1 MLRWLTR
8 LLAVLLVLLLPVTAS
23 AIPREDHS
31 SIGEAPP
38 TTGSGPQ
45 AGSPGLIAPLDMPI
59 ILPTAHL
66 VAPPLP
72 AGYVVKQLGWLALA
86 YPPVAE
92 ERIAPMVASAE
103 SVKARLVATLG
114 QRVLEHVQVRIAP
127 TVSEMARLAPAEA
140 PPPEYASGVAYHGMH
155 LVLLSMLQPHGGEA
169 VNLDEVFAHELSHV
183 ALEDAVQGQH
193 VPVWFNEGLAMAL
206 SGENAW
212 ERRGVLWNATLSDT
226 LLPLSDLDRS
236 MPRASHEVTI
246 AYAES
251 ADFMQF
257 LSRRSDALRFSAM
270 IARVREGQPFER
282 SLAEAYGADLHR
294 LELEWHHD
302 LEHRFSVIPILTGG
316 GFLWALVM
324 VGFVVAYVKKRRRAQ
339 KILERWG
346 REEAAEDELRAR
358 ILREAEDVER
368 MPSVIQRV
376 SVKVEDAGRWHTL
389 H

>member
-38 TTGSGPQ
+38 AIESG
-45 AGSPGLIAPLDMPI
+45 ASPGLIAPLDMPV

-72 AGYVVKQLGWLALA
+72 GGYVVKQLGWLALA

-103 SVKARLVATLG
+103 AVKARLVATLG
-114 QRVLEHVQVRIAP
+114 QRVLEHVEVRIAP
-127 TVSEMARLAPAEA
+127 TVSDMARLAPTEA

-155 LVLLSMLQPHGGEA
+155 LVLLSMLAPHGGEA
-169 VNLDEVFAHELSHV
+169 VDLDEVFAHELSHV
-183 ALEDAVQGQH
+183 ALEDAVQGKH

-206 SGENAW
+206 SGEKAW

-257 LSRRSDALRFSAM
+257 LSRRSDAMRFSAM
-270 IARVREGQPFER
+270 IARVREGQSFER

-316 GFLWALVM
+316 GFLWSLVM
-324 VGFVVAYVKKRRRAQ
+324 VGFIVAYVKKRRRAQ

-358 ILREAEDVER
+358 ILREAEDADR

-376 SVKVEDAGRWHTL
+376 SVKIEDAGRWHTL

>member
-8 LLAVLLVLLLPVTAS
+8 LLAVLLVVLLPATAS

-38 TTGSGPQ
+38 RTE
-45 AGSPGLIAPLDMPI
+45 AGSPGLIAPLDMPV

-72 AGYVVKQLGWLALA
+72 AGYVEKHLGWLDLA

-103 SVKARLVATLG
+103 AVRARLVGALG
-114 QRVLEHVQVRIAP
+114 QPVLEHVQVRIAP
-127 TVSEMARLAPAEA
+127 TVADLARLAPAEA

-155 LVLLSMLQPHGGEA
+155 LVLLSMLAPHGGDA
-169 VNLDEVFAHELSHV
+169 VDLDEVFAHELSHV
-183 ALEDAVQGQH
+183 ALEDAVQGKH

-206 SGENAW
+206 SGEKAW

-236 MPRASHEVTI
+236 MPRTNHEVTI

-257 LSRRSDALRFSAM
+257 LSRRSDALRFRAM
-270 IARVREGQPFER
+270 IARIREGQPFES

-316 GFLWALVM
+316 GFLWSLVM

-358 ILREAEDVER
+358 ILREAKEAER

-376 SVKVEDAGRWHTL
+376 SVKIEDAGRWHTL